1 VLFRNWEKKKTIN
14 RIAMSSTKKNTK
26 YIFVLGGVMS
36 GLGKGIAASSIGYIL
51 KNAGLKV
58 TILKLDPYLN
68 VDPGTMNPYQHGEVF
83 VLDDGSET
91 DLDLGHYERFIDIS
105 MTKNN
110 NATAGQIYSTV
121 LDRERKGEYLGQT
134 VQVIPHVTD
143 EIIKR
148 IKSVNKPKKYDV
160 IICEVGGTVGDI
172 ESLPFMEAIRQ
183 LSLNVGRKNHLI
195 MHVTLLPYVEASG
208 ELKSKP
214 TQHSVMKLREIGL
227 SPDMILCR
235 SQHHIDKSVREKIA
249 LFCNVQADHVFEGR
263 DVESI
268 YEVPLLLHQQ
278 NMGHLVN
285 ERLELNK
292 KPNLSKLKNF
302 VHNYKN
308 PKSEIII
315 AMCGKYTELIDSYKS
330 VLESFVH
337 AGVENSARVNIKWVK
352 TDKIIDD
359 SSAQREFNN
368 VDGVLI
374 LPGFGSR
381 GSEGKI
387 LSSKYAR
394 ENNIPFL
401 GICLGMQCAI
411 IDFARHVCGLLGA
424 NSTEFNKRTK
434 YPVVDLMESQKAIKI
449 KGGTMRLGAYD
460 CSIKTGTK
468 TFAAYRSKKISERHR
483 HRYEVNNR
491 YKKKLEK
498 AGMVISGINDDL
510 GVVETIEISDHP
522 WFVAGQFHPELKSRV
537 NKAHPLFRDFI
548 KASKKY
554 NKKRS

>member
-1 VLFRNWEKKKTIN
+1 
-14 RIAMSSTKKNTK
+14 MSIKSKNTK

-51 KNAGLKV
+51 KNSGLKV

-91 DLDLGHYERFIDIS
+91 DLDLGHYERFIDVS
-105 MTKNN
+105 MTRNN

-121 LDRERKGEYLGQT
+121 LEKERKGEYLGQT

-160 IICEVGGTVGDI
+160 VICEVGGTVGDI

-183 LSLNVGRKNHLI
+183 LSLNVGPQNHLI
-195 MHVTLLPYVEASG
+195 MHVTLLPYVDASG

-249 LFCNVQADHVFEGR
+249 LFCNVRSDHVFEGR
-263 DVESI
+263 DVQSI
-268 YEVPLLLHQQ
+268 YEVPLLLHEQ

-285 ERLELNK
+285 ERLQLNK
-292 KPNLSKLKNF
+292 EPDLSKLKNF

-308 PKSEIII
+308 PQVELTI

-352 TDKIIDD
+352 TDKITNDK
-359 SSAQREFNN
+359 SANKQFKD
-368 VDGVLI
+368 VDGILI

-394 ENNIPFL
+394 ENKIPFL

-411 IDFARHVCGLLGA
+411 IDFARHVCGLKGA

-434 YPVVDLMESQKAIKI
+434 HPVIDLMESQKAIKI

-460 CSIKTGTK
+460 CTIKAGTK
-468 TFAAYRSKKISERHR
+468 TYSAYRSKKISERHR

-491 YKKKLEK
+491 YKNRLEK
-498 AGMVISGINDDL
+498 AGMVISGVNDSL

-537 NKAHPLFRDFI
+537 NKAHPLFREFI

-554 NKKRS
+554 SKKRS

>member
-1 VLFRNWEKKKTIN
+1 
-14 RIAMSSTKKNTK
+14 MSIKSKNTK

-51 KNAGLKV
+51 KNSGLKV

-91 DLDLGHYERFIDIS
+91 DLDLGHYERFIDVS
-105 MTKNN
+105 MTRNN

-121 LDRERKGEYLGQT
+121 LEKERKGEYLGQT

-160 IICEVGGTVGDI
+160 VICEVGGTVGDI

-183 LSLNVGRKNHLI
+183 LSLNVGPQNHLI
-195 MHVTLLPYVEASG
+195 MHVTLLPYVDASG

-249 LFCNVQADHVFEGR
+249 LFCNVRSDHVFEGR
-263 DVESI
+263 DVQSI
-268 YEVPLLLHQQ
+268 YEVPLLLHEQ

-285 ERLELNK
+285 ERLQLNK
-292 KPNLSKLKNF
+292 EPDLSKLKNF

-308 PKSEIII
+308 PQVELTI

-352 TDKIIDD
+352 TDKITNDK
-359 SSAQREFNN
+359 SASMQFKD
-368 VDGVLI
+368 VDGILI

-411 IDFARHVCGLLGA
+411 IDFARHVCGLKGA

-434 YPVVDLMESQKAIKI
+434 HPVIDLMESQKAIKI

-460 CSIKTGTK
+460 CTIKAGTK
-468 TFAAYRSKKISERHR
+468 TYSAYRSKKISERHR

-491 YKKKLEK
+491 YKNRLEK
-498 AGMVISGINDDL
+498 AGMVISGVNDSL

-537 NKAHPLFRDFI
+537 NKAHPLFREFI

-554 NKKRS
+554 SKKRS

>member
-1 VLFRNWEKKKTIN
+1 
-14 RIAMSSTKKNTK
+14 MSTKSKNTK

-51 KNAGLKV
+51 KNSGLKV

-91 DLDLGHYERFIDIS
+91 DLDLGHYERFIDVS
-105 MTKNN
+105 MTRNN

-121 LDRERKGEYLGQT
+121 LEKERKGEYLGQT

-160 IICEVGGTVGDI
+160 VICEVGGTVGDI

-183 LSLNVGRKNHLI
+183 LSLNVGPQNHLI
-195 MHVTLLPYVEASG
+195 MHVTLLPYVDASG

-249 LFCNVQADHVFEGR
+249 LFCNVRSDHVFEGR
-263 DVESI
+263 DVQSI
-268 YEVPLLLHQQ
+268 YEVPLLLHEQ

-285 ERLELNK
+285 ERLQLNK
-292 KPNLSKLKNF
+292 EPDLSKLKNF

-308 PKSEIII
+308 PQVELTI

-352 TDKIIDD
+352 TDKITNDK
-359 SSAQREFNN
+359 SASRQFKD
-368 VDGVLI
+368 VDGILI

-411 IDFARHVCGLLGA
+411 IDFARHVCGLKGA

-434 YPVVDLMESQKAIKI
+434 HPVIDLMESQKAIKI

-460 CSIKTGTK
+460 CTIKAGTK
-468 TFAAYRSKKISERHR
+468 TYSAYRSKKISERHR

-491 YKKKLEK
+491 YKNRLEK
-498 AGMVISGINDDL
+498 AGMVISGVNDSL

-537 NKAHPLFRDFI
+537 NKAHPLFREFI

-554 NKKRS
+554 SKKRS

>member
-1 VLFRNWEKKKTIN
+1 
-14 RIAMSSTKKNTK
+14 MSIKSKNTK

-51 KNAGLKV
+51 KNSGLKV

-91 DLDLGHYERFIDIS
+91 DLDLGHYERFIDVS
-105 MTKNN
+105 MTRNN

-121 LDRERKGEYLGQT
+121 LEKERKGEYLGQT

-160 IICEVGGTVGDI
+160 VICEVGGTVGDI

-183 LSLNVGRKNHLI
+183 LSLNVGPQNHLI
-195 MHVTLLPYVEASG
+195 MHVTLLPYVDASG

-249 LFCNVQADHVFEGR
+249 LFCNVRSDHVFEGR
-263 DVESI
+263 DVQSI
-268 YEVPLLLHQQ
+268 YEVPLLLHEQ

-285 ERLELNK
+285 ERLQLNK
-292 KPNLSKLKNF
+292 EPDLSKLKNF

-308 PKSEIII
+308 PQVELTI

-352 TDKIIDD
+352 TDKITNDK
-359 SSAQREFNN
+359 SASKQFKD
-368 VDGVLI
+368 VDGILI

-411 IDFARHVCGLLGA
+411 IDFARHVCGLKGA

-434 YPVVDLMESQKAIKI
+434 HPVIDLMESQKAIKI

-460 CSIKTGTK
+460 CTIKAGTK
-468 TFAAYRSKKISERHR
+468 TYSAYRSKKISERHR

-491 YKKKLEK
+491 YKNRLEK
-498 AGMVISGINDDL
+498 AGMVISGVNDSL

-537 NKAHPLFRDFI
+537 NKAHPLFREFI

-554 NKKRS
+554 SKKRS